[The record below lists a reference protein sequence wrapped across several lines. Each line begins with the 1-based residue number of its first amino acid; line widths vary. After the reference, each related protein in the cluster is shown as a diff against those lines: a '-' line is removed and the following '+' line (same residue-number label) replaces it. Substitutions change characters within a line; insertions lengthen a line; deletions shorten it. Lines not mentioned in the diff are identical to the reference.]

1 MVEVSTLVN
10 LSPLEEMR
18 PKALTSTSARTIQKS
33 GPRKTLRMRAL
44 EKVSFFLTT
53 GAGFFLEFF
62 SLMNTYASLGLR

>member
-1 MVEVSTLVN
+1 
-10 LSPLEEMR
+10 
-18 PKALTSTSARTIQKS
+18 
-33 GPRKTLRMRAL
+33 MRAL